1 MSDPK
6 PGMWERGCQQSSNIE
21 HGHFINTD
29 WYHYKV
35 SAYHTTELNL
45 TIRYATIQQ
54 HNIKMEDR
62 HALSEP
68 RLQSSTDKDC
78 LVWLV
83 DIYRNGVVSPIDTI
97 EISGITLPPRKK
109 KGKVVWRLPSDQSRL
124 VSYYACFV
132 LFCFVLFCFVLFCFV
147 LFYMLLCFNMCYFV
161 LYVCLLYSTV

>member
-1 MSDPK
+1 M
-6 PGMWERGCQQSSNIE
+6 GGCQQSSNIE

-97 EISGITLPPRKK
+97 EISEITLPPRKK

-132 LFCFVLFCFVLFCFV
+132 LFCFVLFCFI
-147 LFYMLLCFNMCYFV
+147 CYFV
-161 LYVCLLYSTV
+161 LICVTLFYMFVCFTVLYSMCLLYKYPPTY